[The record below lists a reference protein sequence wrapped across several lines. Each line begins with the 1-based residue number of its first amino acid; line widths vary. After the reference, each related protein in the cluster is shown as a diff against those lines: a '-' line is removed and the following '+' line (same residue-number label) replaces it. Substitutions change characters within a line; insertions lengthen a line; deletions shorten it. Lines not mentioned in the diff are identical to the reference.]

1 VQAAHHQI
9 YVIINPLTGA
19 EISTGEHTPRANA
32 ERRRDGE
39 ASDNNANNTLF
50 VSREEWDAARNAV
63 VNNTLLPVGV
73 SIGTLNA
80 YHVILEK
87 NHSRLAKEEADLDQR
102 CQAADLSSER

>member
-63 VNNTLLPVGV
+63 INNTCLPIGV
-73 SIGTLNA
+73 SAGILNA

-87 NHSRLAKEEADLDQR
+87 TQARLANEQADLDR
-102 CQAADLSSER
+102 RR